1 MDEDGP
7 LRCGSSRDA
16 AGIDAR
22 LHARLGRFELRCEL
36 QLPARG
42 VSVLFGPSGCG
53 KTTLLRAL
61 AGLTP
66 ASGRVQVRGRLWQDS
81 GSGVCLP
88 THRRRLGFVFQDARL
103 FAHLNVRSNLDYGL
117 RRVARAPVG
126 PDFASLVDLM
136 GLGSLLDRYP
146 GSLSG
151 GERQR
156 VAMARALLS
165 APEVLLMDEPLSALD
180 AARKAEVL
188 PYLERIHREAGV
200 PIVYV
205 THSAA
210 EVARLADHLVL
221 MRDGAVQA
229 SGPAHDLLTRL
240 DLDLNHGEEAA
251 AVLEGLIVEHDAR
264 DGLCRLDV
272 GGLPLWVPWRQSWQA
287 SPGQPVGTTTGQRV
301 RARVMARD
309 VSLAMSRAGDSS
321 ILNILPAR
329 VEALHEG
336 GDALTLR
343 LRLHTPRG
351 PAPAL
356 LARIT
361 RRSLEALQLGP
372 GQAVFVQIKGVA
384 LDA

>member
-1 MDEDGP
+1 MNEAVPAPADAQ
-7 LRCGSSRDA
+7 RHA

-36 QLPARG
+36 QLPGRG

-66 ASGRVQVRGRLWQDS
+66 AVGRVQVRGRLWQDS
-81 GSGVCLP
+81 ALGVCLP

-103 FAHLNVRSNLDYGL
+103 FAHLDVRRNLAYGL
-117 RRVARAPVG
+117 RRVGGAPPG
-126 PDFASLVDLM
+126 ATFASLVDLM
-136 GLGSLLDRYP
+136 GLALLLDRYP

-180 AARKAEVL
+180 AERKAEVL
-188 PYLERIHREAGV
+188 PYLERLHREADL

-205 THSAA
+205 THDAA
-210 EVARLADHLVL
+210 EVARLADHLVF

-229 SGPAHDLLTRL
+229 SGPAQDLLTRL
-240 DLDLNHGEEAA
+240 DLDLNRGDEAA
-251 AVLEGLIVEHDAR
+251 AVLEGVIVEHDAR

-272 GGLPLWVPWRQSWQA
+272 GGLPLWVPWRVPAGHPAGSA
-287 SPGQPVGTTTGQRV
+287 KGQRV

-309 VSLAMSRAGDSS
+309 VSLALSRAGDSS

-329 VEALHEG
+329 IEALHEG

-343 LRLHTPRG
+343 LRLQAPQS

-361 RRSLEALQLGP
+361 RRSLDTLHLAP
-372 GQAVFVQIKGVA
+372 GQAVFAQIKGVA
-384 LDA
+384 PGV